1 MEGAKGRWREGCNNR
16 EAAKKAVQARSTGR
30 DVSCPAQA
38 TDANGRIGFLKRDVD
53 RTLPRKVV
61 KQ

>member
-1 MEGAKGRWREGCNNR
+1 MDAAKGKWREGCNSR
-16 EAAKKAVQARSTGR
+16 EAAKKAVQARSIPM

-38 TDANGRIGFLKRDVD
+38 ANANGRIGFLKRDVD